1 MRHLNTDSDSEVLLN
16 IFAHELGKQKA
27 IIPSPENLFKA
38 VSKVHV
44 RCDGAYAVVA
54 LITGA
59 GILAFRDPKGIRP
72 LVIGKREGKEKDE
85 YIVAS
90 ENAVF
95 ASRGFTRLRDVNPG
109 EAVFI
114 NKKGEFFSNQCSQ
127 NAVATPCIFEY
138 VYLSRPDSTLDEI
151 SVYKSRM
158 RMGQKLASN
167 ILRNKKNL
175 DIDVVIPIPDS
186 STLAALQLAN
196 ALGVPYREGFVK
208 NRYIGRTFIMPY
220 QDERK
225 KSVRRKLNILELEF
239 KDKNVLLV
247 DDSIVRGTTS
257 KKIIKMARDAGA
269 KAVFFASAAPPIK
282 FQNLYGIDM
291 AATDELVASNK
302 TEEEV
307 CKEIGADWLVYQ
319 ELDDLVSTVQEGN
332 PNITSFEISIFN
344 GEYPTAVDDNYLKS
358 LEDSRKD
365 EVKRKRE
372 QQAS

>member
-1 MRHLNTDSDSEVLLN
+1 M
-16 IFAHELGKQKA
+16 
-27 IIPSPENLFKA
+27 FKA

-72 LVIGKREGKEKDE
+72 LVIGKREGKERDE

-196 ALGVPYREGFVK
+196 ALGVPYREGFC
-208 NRYIGRTFIMPY
+208 
-220 QDERK
+220 
-225 KSVRRKLNILELEF
+225 
-239 KDKNVLLV
+239 LLYTSPSPR
-247 DDSIVRGTTS
+247 DRG
-257 KKIIKMARDAGA
+257 
-269 KAVFFASAAPPIK
+269 
-282 FQNLYGIDM
+282 
-291 AATDELVASNK
+291 
-302 TEEEV
+302 
-307 CKEIGADWLVYQ
+307 
-319 ELDDLVSTVQEGN
+319 
-332 PNITSFEISIFN
+332 
-344 GEYPTAVDDNYLKS
+344 
-358 LEDSRKD
+358 
-365 EVKRKRE
+365 
-372 QQAS
+372 